1 MLSPLERLVA
11 CELQASP
18 RGSVASMAAKI
29 GEPQHVVRAVFDRL
43 MRSGALTVTAIVD
56 PSAFGRP
63 LVIGFRI
70 TVTGGR
76 DGTLK
81 SLLTHPEFHW
91 LAVVDDAT
99 TLLATANFADVH
111 ELQRFTEEVIR
122 QTPGVRE
129 TSLQAYLEFEPVPYY
144 FDADFPPVRVP
155 RPSIDRV
162 RSAKLDE
169 FDIRLLKQF
178 QQDARISYSTAGER
192 VGLSLSATRQRV
204 LTLVDSGT
212 LRFHVLPNP
221 FVIGFHAAV
230 MVSIKTTGPIA
241 QIRGALSRLPGATFL
256 SETTGEYGFIL
267 EFFAESRES
276 LEETV
281 KIIIQTPGI
290 LDIRTDL
297 YREIVR
303 DTGTWSP

>member
-1 MLSPLERLVA
+1 MLSALERLVA

-18 RGSVASMAAKI
+18 RGSVASMASKI

-43 MRSGALTVTAIVD
+43 MRSGALKVTAIVD

-70 TVTGGR
+70 TVAGGR
-76 DGTLK
+76 DGALK
-81 SLLTHPEFHW
+81 SLLNHPEFHW

-111 ELQRFTEEVIR
+111 ELRRFTEEVIR

-129 TSLQAYLEFEPVPYY
+129 TSLQAYLEFEPLPYY
-144 FDADFPPVRVP
+144 FDAAFPPVRVP

-169 FDIRLLKQF
+169 YDVRLLKEF
-178 QQDARISYSTAGER
+178 QQDARISYATAGER
-192 VGLSLSATRQRV
+192 VSLSLSATRQRV
-204 LTLVDSGT
+204 LTLLDNGT

-230 MVSIKTTGPIA
+230 MVSVKTTGPISLLIDA
-241 QIRGALSRLPGATFL
+241 FSRLPGATFL
-256 SETTGEYGFIL
+256 SETTGEYGFVL
-267 EFFAESRES
+267 EFFAENSAA
-276 LEETV
+276 LEERIET
-281 KIIIQTPGI
+281 IIKTPGV

-297 YREIVR
+297 YRQIVR

>member
-1 MLSPLERLVA
+1 LLSPLERLVA

-29 GEPQHVVRAVFDRL
+29 GEPQHAVRAVFDRL
-43 MRSGALTVTAIVD
+43 MRSGALKVTAIVD

-70 TVTGGR
+70 TVAGGR
-76 DGTLK
+76 DSTLK

-144 FDADFPPVRVP
+144 FDADFPPVRAP

-162 RSAKLDE
+162 RTAKLDE

-178 QQDARISYSTAGER
+178 QHDARISYSMAGER

-212 LRFHVLPNP
+212 LRFHVLPDP

-241 QIRGALSRLPGATFL
+241 QIREVLSRLPGATFF
-256 SETTGEYGFIL
+256 SETTGDYGFIL
-267 EFFAESRES
+267 EFFAEDSQA
-276 LEETV
+276 LEKAVE
-281 KIIIQTPGI
+281 IIIQTPGV

-297 YREIVR
+297 YRQIVR

>member
-11 CELQASP
+11 GELQASP

-29 GEPQHVVRAVFDRL
+29 GEPQHVVRAAFDRL
-43 MRSGALTVTAIVD
+43 MRSGALKVTAIVD

-70 TVTGGR
+70 TVAGGR

-212 LRFHVLPNP
+212 LRFHVLPDP

-241 QIRGALSRLPGATFL
+241 QIREVLSQLPGATFF
-256 SETTGEYGFIL
+256 SETTGDYGFIL
-267 EFFAESRES
+267 EFFAEDSEA
-276 LEETV
+276 LERTV
-281 KIIIQTPGI
+281 KTIIQTPGV

-297 YREIVR
+297 YRQIVR

>member
-1 MLSPLERLVA
+1 
-11 CELQASP
+11 
-18 RGSVASMAAKI
+18 MAAKI

-76 DGTLK
+76 DATLK

>member
-1 MLSPLERLVA
+1 MSPLERLVA

>member
-1 MLSPLERLVA
+1 MSPLERLVA

-76 DGTLK
+76 DATLK

>member
-43 MRSGALTVTAIVD
+43 MRSGALKVTAIVD

-70 TVTGGR
+70 TVAGGR
-76 DGTLK
+76 DSTLK

-111 ELQRFTEEVIR
+111 ELRRFTEEVIR

-129 TSLQAYLEFEPVPYY
+129 TSLQAYLEFEPVPYF

-155 RPSIDRV
+155 RSSIDRV

-178 QQDARISYSTAGER
+178 QQDARISYSMAGER

-212 LRFHVLPNP
+212 LRFHVLPDP

-241 QIRGALSRLPGATFL
+241 QIREVLSRLPGATFF
-256 SETTGEYGFIL
+256 SETTGDYGFIL
-267 EFFAESRES
+267 EFFAEDSEA
-276 LEETV
+276 LEKAVE
-281 KIIIQTPGI
+281 IIIQTPGV

-297 YREIVR
+297 YRQIVR

>member
-1 MLSPLERLVA
+1 MSPLERLVA

-76 DGTLK
+76 DATLK

-122 QTPGVRE
+122 QTHGVRE